1 MEQFPEGDPAKW
13 FIPIQGGQTIDL
25 HQGFRKSETYK
36 FSFNLKHEEPINKE
50 TKDFMEDFY
59 RKKQTKPAQTRDLS
73 II

>member
-13 FIPIQGGQTIDL
+13 FIPTQGDLTIDL
-25 HQGFRKSETYK
+25 HQGFRKSENK
-36 FSFNLKHEEPINKE
+36 FSFNLKHEEQINKE
-50 TKDFMEDFY
+50 TKDFMEELY

>member
-1 MEQFPEGDPAKW
+1 MEQFPERDPAKW

-25 HQGFRKSETYK
+25 HQGFRKSENK